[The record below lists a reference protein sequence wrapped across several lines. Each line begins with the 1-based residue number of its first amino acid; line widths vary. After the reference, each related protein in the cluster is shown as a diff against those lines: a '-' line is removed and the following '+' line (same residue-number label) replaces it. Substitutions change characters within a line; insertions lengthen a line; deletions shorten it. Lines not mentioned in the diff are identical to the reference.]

1 MSHLKPQRTTVF
13 PNTPKAYDLVV
24 GHGVLQTVPDEI
36 QRLLGSKMGQ
46 IVIITDALLHKLWGS
61 TLVNSFQKKLGITPP
76 TYVVEVGEAS
86 KCRSTKAAIE
96 AWMFEQ
102 HCYRDAVVVALGGGV
117 VGDLAGF
124 VASTYMRGV
133 ACVQVPT
140 SILAMVDSSIGG
152 KTAIDVPFGKNLV
165 GAFHH
170 PKIVIAD
177 LKVLDTLPPRQV
189 SNGLA
194 EAIKHAI
201 IRDSELFS
209 MFEDNVDAVLAKDPQ
224 LLQRIIFESMRIKG
238 DVVTHDEREGGLRA
252 ILVRNSFS

>member
-1 MSHLKPQRTTVF
+1 M
-13 PNTPKAYDLVV
+13 
-24 GHGVLQTVPDEI
+24 
-36 QRLLGSKMGQ
+36 
-46 IVIITDALLHKLWGS
+46 
-61 TLVNSFQKKLGITPP
+61 
-76 TYVVEVGEAS
+76 
-86 KCRSTKAAIE
+86 
-96 AWMFEQ
+96 
-102 HCYRDAVVVALGGGV
+102 
-117 VGDLAGF
+117 
-124 VASTYMRGV
+124 
-133 ACVQVPT
+133 
-140 SILAMVDSSIGG
+140 
-152 KTAIDVPFGKNLV
+152 PFGKNLV

-252 ILVRNSFS
+252 ILVRNGLADFVRYYYLWNVPFCTFNT

>member
-1 MSHLKPQRTTVF
+1 
-13 PNTPKAYDLVV
+13 
-24 GHGVLQTVPDEI
+24 
-36 QRLLGSKMGQ
+36 
-46 IVIITDALLHKLWGS
+46 
-61 TLVNSFQKKLGITPP
+61 
-76 TYVVEVGEAS
+76 
-86 KCRSTKAAIE
+86 
-96 AWMFEQ
+96 MFEQ

-117 VGDLAGF
+117 VGDIAGF

-252 ILVRNSFS
+252 ILVRNSF